1 MVKKLIVFEGIDG
14 SGKSTQIKLLQDYLK
29 NSNQDFFIH
38 KYPTAKAKKIK
49 DFINFKLELSEDEAF
64 FEYIQDIAS
73 EQKIIE
79 KELENA
85 FVICDRYV
93 ISTLAYQSLQA
104 PLDKRIQQAQAFKI
118 RPPDLIFWLDIEPKA
133 ALERKLKNKLADRFE
148 SDLAKLNKIRQNYSN
163 LYQVRYMT
171 KNWIKLDALEEKK
184 KIFSAIKST
193 IAKLLG

>member
-38 KYPTAKAKKIK
+38 KYPTAKSKKIK

-163 LYQVRYMT
+163 LYQIRYMT

-184 KIFSAIKST
+184 KMFSAIKST

>member
-93 ISTLAYQSLQA
+93 ISTLAYQSIQA

-118 RPPDLIFWLDIEPKA
+118 RPPDLIFWLDIEPKV

-163 LYQVRYMT
+163 LYQIRYMT
-171 KNWIKLDALEEKK
+171 KNWIKLDALEDKK

>member
-1 MVKKLIVFEGIDG
+1 MVKNLIVFEGIDG

-93 ISTLAYQSLQA
+93 ISTLAYQSIQA

-163 LYQVRYMT
+163 LYQIRYMT
-171 KNWIKLDALEEKK
+171 KNWIKLDALEDKK

>member
-14 SGKSTQIKLLQDYLK
+14 SGKSTQIKLLQNYLK

-93 ISTLAYQSLQA
+93 ISTLAYQSIQA

-163 LYQVRYMT
+163 LYQIRYMT
-171 KNWIKLDALEEKK
+171 KNWIKLDALEEKR